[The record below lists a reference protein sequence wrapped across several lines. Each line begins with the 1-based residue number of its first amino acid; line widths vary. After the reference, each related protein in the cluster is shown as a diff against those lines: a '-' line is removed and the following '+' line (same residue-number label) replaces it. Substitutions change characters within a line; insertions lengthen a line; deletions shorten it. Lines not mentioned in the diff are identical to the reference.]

1 MMKRRSILSV
11 LLVAIAVPIL
21 PIYRAEARKTKKG
34 KATGRK
40 RGSSGGGGYANC
52 TEARAAG
59 AAPIRRGEA
68 GYSPKLD
75 RDGDGIAC
83 E

>member
-1 MMKRRSILSV
+1 MKRRNFIL
-11 LLVAIAVPIL
+11 LAMTAIVAPIIAVDGV
-21 PIYRAEARKTKKG
+21 EARKQKKSKG
-34 KATGRK
+34 
-40 RGSSGGGGYANC
+40 RGSKRSGSGGGTYANC
-52 TEARAAG
+52 AQARAAG

-68 GYSPKLD
+68 GYSRKLD

>member
-1 MMKRRSILSV
+1 MMKRRLILSA
-11 LLVAIAVPIL
+11 LFVAFAVPIL
-21 PIYRAEARKTKKG
+21 PTYQADARKRKKSKG
-34 KATGRK
+34 GGRK
-40 RGSSGGGGYANC
+40 ASRASGGGYANC
-52 TEARAAG
+52 AEARAAG

-68 GYSPKLD
+68 GYSRKLD